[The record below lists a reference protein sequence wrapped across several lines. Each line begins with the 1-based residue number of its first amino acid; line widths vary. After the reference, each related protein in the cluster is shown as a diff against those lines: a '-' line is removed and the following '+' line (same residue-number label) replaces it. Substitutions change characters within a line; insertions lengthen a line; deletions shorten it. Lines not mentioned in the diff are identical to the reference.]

1 MLKST
6 VRKIRGNMKTAMS
19 KKLAIALATML
30 LLIQP
35 VFGQAS
41 FGVLDCG
48 QWISRKNNTD
58 KAWVLGYMTGLS
70 VMTTIANT
78 KQGDWL
84 NKVNSAEQIF
94 LFVDNY
100 CQKNPLK
107 TVEDAGYALFSEL
120 IKK

>member
-1 MLKST
+1 
-6 VRKIRGNMKTAMS
+6 
-19 KKLAIALATML
+19 
-30 LLIQP
+30 
-35 VFGQAS
+35 
-41 FGVLDCG
+41 
-48 QWISRKNNTD
+48 
-58 KAWVLGYMTGLS
+58 MTGLS

>member
-1 MLKST
+1 M
-6 VRKIRGNMKTAMS
+6 KIAMS

-30 LLIQP
+30 LLTQP
-35 VFGQAS
+35 VFGQTS
-41 FGVLDCG
+41 FGIPDCG
-48 QWISRKNNTD
+48 QWISRKNSTD
-58 KAWVLGYMTGLS
+58 RTWILGYMTGLS
-70 VMTTIANT
+70 VMTTVANT

-107 TVEDAGYALFSEL
+107 TVENAGYALFSEL